1 MYRWIERV
9 MEVAPVRE
17 NSVLRFRLCQS
28 IGQIIEADCLA
39 VGFARHM
46 TDTVRVHFQ
55 IRNRSLCRKLIG
67 AFGPCDGGGDLLSL
81 CAGQLSLGG

>member
-1 MYRWIERV
+1 

-17 NSVLRFRLCQS
+17 NSVLRFRLGQS

-46 TDTVRVHFQ
+46 TDTVRKHFKVGD
-55 IRNRSLCRKLIG
+55 RSLCRKLIG
-67 AFGPCDGGGDLLSL
+67 AFGPCDDGGDLLSL
-81 CAGQLSLGG
+81 CAGQLAFEG